1 MRVATFQG
9 EADLTALVARLY
21 QVPQSGKLS
30 RLLTLSPEETTALV
44 NKAATALCQ
53 ANPALADPGKVPRGT
68 LLVVPAVEGLQQ
80 TSSVQPANLARGNL
94 RKRLAQAAPAA
105 QAQLRTALHDRL
117 NEAKTAASVLE
128 SDAVKPL
135 QQIQGFPAVLAAMKQ
150 RAAAEVS
157 AVGQLVNT
165 QGRASQRLLKDLKD
179 RADSALAS

>member
-44 NKAATALCQ
+44 NKAATALRQ

-94 RKRLAQAAPAA
+94 RKRLAQAAPGA
-105 QAQLRTALHDRL
+105 QTQLRTALQDRL
-117 NEAKTAASVLE
+117 NEAKTAASVLD

-135 QQIQGFPAVLAAMKQ
+135 QQIQGFPAVLEAMKKQ
-150 RAAAEVS
+150 AAA
-157 AVGQLVNT
+157 AVTVAEQQLKAQGQ
-165 QGRASQRLLKDLKD
+165 ASQRLVKDLED
-179 RADSALAS
+179 RAKALS